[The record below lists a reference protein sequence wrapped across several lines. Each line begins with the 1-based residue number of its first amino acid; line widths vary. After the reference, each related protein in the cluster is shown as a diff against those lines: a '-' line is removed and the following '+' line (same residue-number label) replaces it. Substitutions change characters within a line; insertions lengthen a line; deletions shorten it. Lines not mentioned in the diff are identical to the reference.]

1 MASTLQGINPA
12 LTTNA
17 AGFFS
22 VTEDGLV
29 QGTALDDPAVRLQLA
44 GGVWDPAATVVGYGG
59 MGVYVNV
66 PLSTAGTTTASD
78 SFGGYVGPATS
89 VTANAAGTLSGFM
102 VFDQAINGIISPQTP
117 VPQFASGMTINYYKL
132 GSNARIAV
140 QMAPSLVSLDGGI
153 ITPLVS
159 WDYTNQQLVPY
170 VAAYP
175 ANVLTGASW
184 ASTGGGQVT
193 FTTTTNH
200 GVAVGDYFTIS
211 GMTPAGYNGD
221 FIAITGTATNSLVA
235 SLAVNPGSETVLGTL
250 VAGGG
255 ALPCTVLK
263 VKTTNCLTVNP
274 SSFTWNSN
282 GACAVIQI

>member
-1 MASTLQGINPA
+1 MASALLGINPA

-29 QGTALDDPAVRLQLA
+29 QGTAQDDPAMRFQLA
-44 GGVWDPAATVVGYGG
+44 GGVWDPAATVAGYGG
-59 MGVYVNV
+59 MGVYTNI
-66 PLSTAGTTTASD
+66 PLSTAGTTTASEAL
-78 SFGGYVGPATS
+78 GGYVGPATS
-89 VTANAAGTLSGFM
+89 VTANAANSLTGFM

-117 VPQFASGMTINYYKL
+117 VPQFVSGMSVNYYKL
-132 GSNARIAV
+132 GSLARISV
-140 QMAPSLVSLDGGI
+140 QIAPVLANVDGGI
-153 ITPLVS
+153 ITQQVS
-159 WDYTNQQLVPY
+159 WDFNAQQLVPY
-170 VAAYP
+170 VAAYS
-175 ANVLTGASW
+175 ANVITAATW

-200 GVAVGDYFTIS
+200 GVGVGDYFTIS

-235 SLAVNPGSETVLGTL
+235 ALAVNPGSSTVQGTL

-255 ALPCTVLK
+255 ALPCKILK
-263 VKTTNCLTVNP
+263 VKTNNCLTVNP
-274 SSFTWNSN
+274 ASFTWNTN
-282 GACAVIQI
+282 GACAIIQI